1 MNEKRD
7 CIYIYLWEDL
17 NAVYIGRT
25 INPKSRHYQHKHRE
39 KEKTYQFSAEHGV
52 EHPKMI
58 IIEND
63 LTIEEGVEREK
74 YWIKEYRENSPYD
87 VLNKAVG
94 GGIGNMTSMTEE
106 ERKIRKEIQ
115 KEKAK
120 QRTKK
125 WNCLHKEEK
134 KMKDKQYRETHAEEL
149 KMNM

>member
-7 CIYIYLWEDL
+7 CIYIYFWEDL

-63 LTIEEGVEREK
+63 LTIEEGVKVKRC
-74 YWIKEYRENSPYD
+74 
-87 VLNKAVG
+87 
-94 GGIGNMTSMTEE
+94 
-106 ERKIRKEIQ
+106 KI
-115 KEKAK
+115 
-120 QRTKK
+120 
-125 WNCLHKEEK
+125 EEK
-134 KMKDKQYRETHAEEL
+134 SF
-149 KMNM
+149 